1 MDFLKLFQILAAGI
15 AGTTVAVLHLTGAD
29 KHKTVAGQIAGA
41 LGTASAVAKAVH
53 DSMEA
58 AAANAGTSPPQTATA
73 PTAAQTG

>member
-41 LGTASAVAKAVH
+41 LGVASAVAQSVH
-53 DSMEA
+53 DAMET
-58 AAANAGTSPPQTATA
+58 AAANAGNSPPQTAAAPVAASTA
-73 PTAAQTG
+73 